1 MRPTVW
7 HQTAGMIAEDYRA
20 GAERRARE
28 AAWWAAEGHPF
39 AEVLDRAGRARMA
52 NGHRHPHQRRL
63 TQQAIEGCLAG
74 LCGIATDLERTRR
87 FHEAFD
93 LVQSAFRS
101 VRGAGELA
109 VYDATDRICARLGHV
124 SEHVIYLHAGAR
136 VGARRLLGGRIP
148 NGDAWGIMYHQVPGG
163 FREFS
168 THEIE
173 DILCLYKDDFD
184 LAPDAL
190 RAKWIG
196 SSGGG
201 CSLPRDHR
209 PSC

>member
-7 HQTAGMIAEDYRA
+7 YQTASMIADDYRT
-20 GAERRARE
+20 GAEERQRE
-28 AAWWAAEGHPF
+28 AEWWAAEGHPF
-39 AEVLDRAGRARMA
+39 SEVLDRAGRARMA
-52 NGHRHPHQRRL
+52 NGRRHPHQRRL
-63 TQQAIEGCLAG
+63 TQHAVDGCLAA
-74 LCGIATDLERTRR
+74 LAGIAADLEKTTR

-93 LVQSAFRS
+93 LVQSAFKP

-136 VGARRLLGGRIP
+136 VGARRMLGGRLP
-148 NGDAWGIMYHQVPGG
+148 NGDAWGIMYHQVPDG
-163 FREFS
+163 FRGFS

-173 DILCLYKDDFD
+173 DILCLYKDDFS

-190 RAKWIG
+190 RAKWDE
-196 SSGGG
+196 SSGR
-201 CSLPRDHR
+201 CHTPSDHR